1 MITVGTGSFKN
12 VVLNRF
18 LETDSGEIRVLLR
31 DEKKR
36 DDMRHEFQMKCM
48 KLQTKLS
55 FT

>member
-1 MITVGTGSFKN
+1 MITAGTGSFEN

-18 LETDSGEIRVLLR
+18 FKTDSGEISVLLR

-36 DDMRHEFQMKCM
+36 DDMRHKFQIKCL